1 MPLVPL
7 PLPDPGSPDLSSP
20 LGFLRWLGRAQR
32 RGQLLAT
39 LWCTLELGSMAA
51 LPVAVGRGVQAV
63 VDRDT
68 RALLTA
74 GLLALLLS
82 ATQTAMTVLVHRQVV
97 WNWIHA
103 ASQVRQLVA
112 RQASALGGGLS
123 RRIATGEIVAVSSGD
138 VEKIG
143 WYVELTARL
152 RGAVL
157 AWLGVS
163 AVVLWRQPGL
173 GLAVLLGVPV
183 LAVAVWPL
191 LGPFERRYTEQ
202 RALGGR
208 ASELAADTVAG
219 LRVLRGIG
227 GEELFLRR
235 YRAASQRV
243 RAAAVRTARTWAVMQ
258 AQEVLLP
265 GLFVIGVTWYGA
277 RLALDGSIGVGELIA
292 VYGATAFLAAPLRVI
307 GEAAHAWSVARVSAG
322 RAVKVLSLTREGGA
336 AGGEGGGSS
345 DRVFA
350 DGVDVPGGD
359 GSGGAA
365 EGNGDETSDPVF
377 ADGVEGAD
385 VPGADGSGGAVD
397 ADGAGVAVGSS
408 GVAELV
414 RRAAR
419 SDLHDPV
426 SGLTVRAGRLTAV
439 VCGDPDA
446 AGELAARLGGRPVL
460 AEGERA
466 KPSVRLGGVAL
477 DGVPLAA
484 ARAAVLVHDKEPVLL
499 SGTLADLFDVPRS
512 GRVGPAEALA
522 AARAQDALEAL
533 VEGSPECADD
543 PMAARITERGRS
555 LSGGQRQ
562 RLALARALVADP
574 PVLVLDEPTSA
585 VDAHTEAR
593 IAAGLRELR
602 AGRTTVVFATS
613 PLLLDQADTVLLLQ
627 RGRVAATGTHREL
640 MAVEP
645 RYRAVVTRDESAPPE
660 TGAPE
665 PVGASEPVG
674 PGGPAGSA
682 EVPVGSVLP
691 GGAE

>member
-20 LGFLRWLGRAQR
+20 RGFLRWLGRSQL
-32 RGQLLAT
+32 RGRLLAT
-39 LWCTLELGSMAA
+39 LWSTLELGALAA
-51 LPVAVGRGVQAV
+51 LPVAIGRGVQAV

-68 RALLTA
+68 RALLAA

-82 ATQTAMTVLVHRQVV
+82 ALQTTMTVLVHRRAV

-152 RGAVL
+152 YGAVL

-163 AVVLWRQPGL
+163 VVVLWHQPGL
-173 GLAVLLGVPV
+173 GLAVLLGMPV
-183 LAVAVWPL
+183 LAAAVWPL

-202 RALGGR
+202 RALGGK

-322 RAVKVLSLTREGGA
+322 RAVKVLALTREEGPNGDGA
-336 AGGEGGGSS
+336 SAPVGAGGGEG
-345 DRVFA
+345 
-350 DGVDVPGGD
+350 
-359 GSGGAA
+359 
-365 EGNGDETSDPVF
+365 
-377 ADGVEGAD
+377 
-385 VPGADGSGGAVD
+385 AV
-397 ADGAGVAVGSS
+397 
-408 GVAELV
+408 ELV
-414 RRAAR
+414 RRAGR

-426 SGLTVRAGRLTAV
+426 SGLTARAGRLTAV

-446 AGELAARLGGRPVL
+446 AGELAARLGGRPAL

-466 KPSVRLGGVAL
+466 KPSVRLGGIAL

-499 SGTLADLFDVPRS
+499 SGTLAGLLDVPRS
-512 GRVGPAEALA
+512 GRVEPAEALA
-522 AARAQDALEAL
+522 AARAEDALEAL
-533 VEGSPECADD
+533 VEGSPECAGD

-562 RLALARALVADP
+562 RLALARSLVADP

-585 VDAHTEAR
+585 VDAHTESR

-613 PLLLDQADTVLLLQ
+613 PLLLDRADTVLLLQ
-627 RGRVAATGTHREL
+627 QGRVAATGTHREL
-640 MAVEP
+640 MAADP
-645 RYRAVVTRDESAPPE
+645 RYRAVVTRDE
-660 TGAPE
+660 GA
-665 PVGASEPVG
+665 
-674 PGGPAGSA
+674 
-682 EVPVGSVLP
+682 P
-691 GGAE
+691 GGARAGDAGEAEVAVGSGGAQ

>member
-20 LGFLRWLGRAQR
+20 RGFLRWLGRSQL
-32 RGQLLAT
+32 RGRLLAT
-39 LWCTLELGSMAA
+39 LWSTLELGALAA
-51 LPVAVGRGVQAV
+51 LPVAIGRGVQAV

-68 RALLTA
+68 RALLAA

-82 ATQTAMTVLVHRQVV
+82 ALQTAMTVLVHRRAV

-152 RGAVL
+152 YGAVL

-163 AVVLWRQPGL
+163 VVVLWHRPGL

-183 LAVAVWPL
+183 LAAAVWPL

-202 RALGGR
+202 RALGGK

-322 RAVKVLSLTREGGA
+322 RAVKVLALTREEGLDEEGLDGDGA
-336 AGGEGGGSS
+336 SVSVGAGDGEG
-345 DRVFA
+345 A
-350 DGVDVPGGD
+350 
-359 GSGGAA
+359 
-365 EGNGDETSDPVF
+365 
-377 ADGVEGAD
+377 VE
-385 VPGADGSGGAVD
+385 
-397 ADGAGVAVGSS
+397 
-408 GVAELV
+408 LM
-414 RRAAR
+414 RRAGR

-426 SGLTVRAGRLTAV
+426 SGLTARAGRLTAV

-446 AGELAARLGGRPVL
+446 AGELAARLGGRPAL

-466 KPSVRLGGVAL
+466 KPSVRLGGIAL

-499 SGTLADLFDVPRS
+499 SGTLAGLLDVPRS
-512 GRVGPAEALA
+512 GRVEPAEALA
-522 AARAQDALEAL
+522 AARAEDALEAL
-533 VEGSPECADD
+533 VEGSPECAGD

-562 RLALARALVADP
+562 RLALARSLVADP

-585 VDAHTEAR
+585 VDAHTESR

-613 PLLLDQADTVLLLQ
+613 PLLLDRADTVLLLQ
-627 RGRVAATGTHREL
+627 QGRVAATGTHREL
-640 MAVEP
+640 MAADP
-645 RYRAVVTRDESAPPE
+645 RYRAVVTRDE
-660 TGAPE
+660 GA
-665 PVGASEPVG
+665 
-674 PGGPAGSA
+674 
-682 EVPVGSVLP
+682 P
-691 GGAE
+691 GGAGAGEAEVAVGSGGAQ

>member
-39 LWCTLELGSMAA
+39 LWSTLELGSMAA
-51 LPVAVGRGVQAV
+51 LPVAIGSGVQAV
-63 VDRDT
+63 VDHDT
-68 RALLTA
+68 RALLSA
-74 GLLALLLS
+74 GLLALLL
-82 ATQTAMTVLVHRQVV
+82 AVVQTAMTVLLHRQVV
-97 WNWIHA
+97 WNWIQA

-152 RGAVL
+152 YGAVL

-163 AVVLWRQPGL
+163 TVVLWRQPGL

-183 LAVAVWPL
+183 LAAAVWPL
-191 LGPFERRYTEQ
+191 LGPFERRYAEQ
-202 RALGGR
+202 RALGGK

-292 VYGATAFLAAPLRVI
+292 VYGSTAFLAAPLRVI

-322 RAVKVLSLTREGGA
+322 RAVKVLTLTRDDAPASGAPADGGA
-336 AGGEGGGSS
+336 AGAA
-345 DRVFA
+345 A
-350 DGVDVPGGD
+350 DG
-359 GSGGAA
+359 
-365 EGNGDETSDPVF
+365 
-377 ADGVEGAD
+377 
-385 VPGADGSGGAVD
+385 
-397 ADGAGVAVGSS
+397 
-408 GVAELV
+408 AELV
-414 RRAAR
+414 RRAPR

-426 SGLTVRAGRLTAV
+426 SGLTARAGRLTAV

-460 AEGERA
+460 AEGVAAE
-466 KPSVRLGGVAL
+466 PSARLGGVEL

-499 SGTLADLFDVPRS
+499 SGTLAELLDVPRS
-512 GRVGPAEALA
+512 GRVEPAEALA

-533 VEGSPECADD
+533 VDGSPECAGD

-562 RLALARALVADP
+562 RLALARSLVADP

-585 VDAHTEAR
+585 VDAHTESR

-602 AGRTTVVFATS
+602 SGRTTVVFATS

-627 RGRVAATGTHREL
+627 QGRVAASGTHREL
-640 MAVEP
+640 MADEP
-645 RYRAVVTRDESAPPE
+645 RYRAVVTRDENEP
-660 TGAPE
+660 GA
-665 PVGASEPVG
+665 GVG
-674 PGGPAGSA
+674 PAARQAARSA
-682 EVPVGSVLP
+682 ADPVAAAPVAAAPVGSGLAGSGLA

>member
-32 RGQLLAT
+32 RGQVLAT
-39 LWCTLELGSMAA
+39 LWSTLELGSMAA
-51 LPVAVGRGVQAV
+51 LPVAIGRGVQAV
-63 VDRDT
+63 VDHDT

-74 GLLALLLS
+74 GLFALLL
-82 ATQTAMTVLVHRQVV
+82 AAVQTTMTVLVHRQVV
-97 WNWIHA
+97 WNWIQA

-152 RGAVL
+152 YGAVL

-163 AVVLWRQPGL
+163 TVVLWRQPGL

-183 LAVAVWPL
+183 LAAAVWPL

-202 RALGGR
+202 RALGGK

-277 RLALDGSIGVGELIA
+277 RLALDGAIGVGELIA

-322 RAVKVLSLTREGGA
+322 RAVKVLSLTRDDAPADGVQAEGAAADGA
-336 AGGEGGGSS
+336 AGAA
-345 DRVFA
+345 A
-350 DGVDVPGGD
+350 DG
-359 GSGGAA
+359 
-365 EGNGDETSDPVF
+365 
-377 ADGVEGAD
+377 
-385 VPGADGSGGAVD
+385 
-397 ADGAGVAVGSS
+397 
-408 GVAELV
+408 AELV
-414 RRAAR
+414 RRASR

-426 SGLTVRAGRLTAV
+426 SGLTARAGRLTAV

-446 AGELAARLGGRPVL
+446 AGELAARLGGWPVL
-460 AEGERA
+460 AEGEAA
-466 KPSVRLGGVAL
+466 KPSARLGGVAL
-477 DGVPLAA
+477 DGVPLAT

-499 SGTLADLFDVPRS
+499 SGTLAELLDVPRS
-512 GRVGPAEALA
+512 GRVDPAEALA

-533 VEGSPECADD
+533 VDGSPECAGD
-543 PMAARITERGRS
+543 PMGARITERGRS

-562 RLALARALVADP
+562 RLALARSLVADP

-585 VDAHTEAR
+585 VDAHTESR

-602 AGRTTVVFATS
+602 SGRTTVVFATS

-627 RGRVAATGTHREL
+627 QGRVAASGTHREL
-640 MAVEP
+640 MTGEP
-645 RYRAVVTRDESAPPE
+645 RYRAVVTRDEN
-660 TGAPE
+660 E
-665 PVGASEPVG
+665 PVAGAGPVAR
-674 PGGPAGSA
+674 PAA
-682 EVPVGSVLP
+682 DPVGSGLA